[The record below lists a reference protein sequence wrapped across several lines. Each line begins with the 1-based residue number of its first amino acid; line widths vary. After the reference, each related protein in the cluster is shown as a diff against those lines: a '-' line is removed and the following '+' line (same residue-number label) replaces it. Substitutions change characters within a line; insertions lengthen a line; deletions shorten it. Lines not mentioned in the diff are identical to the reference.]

1 MDEQLQFIKTIHE
14 LNRHKGEIIV
24 CYYYWG
30 GKKDK
35 PYFMWMGKYMGLQ
48 WPEDYYGRESIE
60 GVRLMME
67 NQITI
72 GDCYGFD
79 RKVPYELSGNGCDAQ
94 SYIRIP
100 TEEELKTYMYFQRHK
115 RIFGK

>member
-1 MDEQLQFIKTIHE
+1 MDEQLQFIETVDE
-14 LNRHKGEIIV
+14 LNKHKGEILLF
-24 CYYYWG
+24 YYYRN
-30 GKKDK
+30 KTDK
-35 PYFMWMGKYMGLQ
+35 PWYMWMGKYMGLQ
-48 WPEDYYGRESIE
+48 WPENYYGRESIE

-79 RKVPYELSGNGCDAQ
+79 RKVPYELNGKGCDAQ
-94 SYIRIP
+94 QYIRIA
-100 TEEELKTYMYFQRHK
+100 TEEEFKTYMYFQRHK

>member
-1 MDEQLQFIKTIHE
+1 MTQLITTIHE
-14 LNRHKGEIIV
+14 LNKHKGEIIV

-30 GKKDK
+30 KKKDK

-60 GVRLMME
+60 GVRLIME

-79 RKVPYELSGNGCDAQ
+79 RKVPYELTGKGCDAQ
-94 SYIRIP
+94 QYIR
-100 TEEELKTYMYFQRHK
+100 TSSEEELKTYMYFQRHK